1 MWFGIISSQSV
12 ACLFISRSAGFLI
25 RFTAAVG
32 VLNSATLF
40 LTHHAP
46 AVLALFQF
54 FLLLW
59 DSCCP
64 LCLEYSFSLC
74 CSAAQSCLTPR
85 NPMDYSTPGFLSFT
99 GSWSLLKLLFVSCL
113 INLCLPPNLESILI
127 FSFRSL
133 VLLAFVFRSLIHL
146 RTISFVQCEVGIWGS
161 FFLYGYPVVLTKF
174 VLKISFFPLVPFF
187 KNQMSICVSLF
198 LDYWSV
204 CLSLQQYHALLITVS
219 SY

>member
-1 MWFGIISSQSV
+1 MSTKYLAHFLIGLFASLLSFERSLHLLELSLLSDMWFGIISSQSV

-54 FLLLW
+54 FLLW

-85 NPMDYSTPGFLSFT
+85 NPMDYSTPGFLSYT
-99 GSWSLLKLLFVSCL
+99 VSGSLLKFM
-113 INLCLPPNLESILI
+113 SIELMI
-127 FSFRSL
+127 LS
-133 VLLAFVFRSLIHL
+133 
-146 RTISFVQCEVGIWGS
+146 TISSLAAPFFCLQYFPASGS
-161 FFLYGYPVVLTKF
+161 FPMKY
-174 VLKISFFPLVPFF
+174 
-187 KNQMSICVSLF
+187 
-198 LDYWSV
+198 
-204 CLSLQQYHALLITVS
+204 
-219 SY
+219 